1 MKYHNFEQGTPE
13 WFEMRK
19 LKMTA
24 SHAQAI
30 GNKGK
35 GLETYVYELLAD
47 FYSQVQKEHYSNK
60 DTERGVE
67 LEPLAREVYE
77 LENNVIVNQ
86 VGFIELED
94 EYTGCSPDG
103 LINDDGGLEIKCVN
117 DVSHYK
123 MIVNGEKEIDTKYI
137 WQVQMNLLVTERKWW
152 DLCFYNPNFRK
163 SLIKYRIQRD
173 EEKIIAIRE
182 GLQKG
187 KELIINQ
194 QKIYADKA

>member
-30 GNKGK
+30 GNQGK

-47 FYSQVQKEHYSNK
+47 FYSQAEKEHYSNK

-86 VGFIELED
+86 VGFIEVEG

-103 LINDDGGLEIKCVN
+103 LINEDGGLEIKCVN

-123 MIVNGEKEIDTKYI
+123 MIVNGEKEIDTKYL
-137 WQVQMNLLVTERKWW
+137 WQVQMNLLITERKWW
-152 DLCFYNPNFRK
+152 DLCFYNPNFKK